1 MGKSHQPIWVREREI
16 EVSYYK
22 EYGKLQLLARMV
34 SILEM
39 IGTSIRPISL
49 SLRLVANISCG
60 HILMCLFARGVSF
73 VPLCSAPCVFICG
86 LETLVCFVQCYVFYT
101 LWCMYMGE

>member
-22 EYGKLQLLARMV
+22 EYGKFQLLARMV
-34 SILEM
+34 SRLEM
-39 IGTSIRPISL
+39 VGTAIRPISL
-49 SLRLVANISCG
+49 SLRLVANMSCG
-60 HILMCLFARGVSF
+60 HILMCLFARGVPF
-73 VPLCSAPCVFICG
+73 TVLCSSSCVFICG

-101 LWCMYMGE
+101 LWCMYMEE